1 MHSDEIERRL
11 RLPAHDEPSF
21 LPPLLL
27 PQTTEGF
34 DLRSGR
40 VRAGPAGGSLRLLSP
55 RLVIALVALL
65 AALAAA
71 TVTGAIRLDRLFNP
85 LPADLF
91 FSGDGVTLDYPDD
104 WFKLTPEDP
113 NGPGGAFTSL
123 VVADRAVSGCS
134 AADLSGERVGG
145 NAVPAWATPNPGV
158 VITPAPGE
166 SGDIVVEVPE
176 PDGPTYSGIE
186 DAIFACIVEA
196 PMAPGEIRVALSL
209 GAPQAI
215 GIGPIES
222 FDPTDWFGPEAEL
235 GGLAFANIPTVETG
249 WTEVIDGM
257 PAKLVV
263 TQGSGADGP
272 DEIRTWGIYDPK
284 AFDFVWYV
292 RAALRGP
299 DLDALR
305 AQADDI
311 AKSLDFAQDAPALD
325 TATRDDA
332 LADAID
338 GMDREERR
346 AHDTTIF
353 GCFPR
358 APGEQTVVLEDGPGG
373 PLLEPVSVTCV
384 TTVEETPLR
393 MWHAELRMTWQAGD
407 GYPAGAWGWELFFGA
422 DGSGGAQSKLGDDT
436 NLIFPGTTSP
446 AARPI
451 DGALDLEPGSI
462 VQMLAPGLRWDSTL
476 VTDMYNTP
484 HEVMGDRFVSEAQP
498 GRRFVIVD
506 GEPITYSDA
515 DWYLVEAPL
524 GSSYP
529 HLFQW
534 LPVTRDGLQLVRVVD
549 PECPAEPSVADLVR
563 LLPAERVACSG
574 DRPLTLEPV
583 MATLEED
590 TGFAADGNPSW
601 LIDAPWRLFGE
612 AGPAGMDGSLPATI
626 DPALVDG
633 MEVGVPLS
641 VTGHFA
647 DPTAATCEWREPAD
661 FAAEPP
667 ALQHL
672 RCSEIFVVT
681 AIEGRE

>member
-1 MHSDEIERRL
+1 
-11 RLPAHDEPSF
+11 
-21 LPPLLL
+21 
-27 PQTTEGF
+27 
-34 DLRSGR
+34 
-40 VRAGPAGGSLRLLSP
+40 
-55 RLVIALVALL
+55 
-65 AALAAA
+65 
-71 TVTGAIRLDRLFNP
+71 
-85 LPADLF
+85 
-91 FSGDGVTLDYPDD
+91 
-104 WFKLTPEDP
+104 
-113 NGPGGAFTSL
+113 
-123 VVADRAVSGCS
+123 
-134 AADLSGERVGG
+134 
-145 NAVPAWATPNPGV
+145 
-158 VITPAPGE
+158 
-166 SGDIVVEVPE
+166 
-176 PDGPTYSGIE
+176 
-186 DAIFACIVEA
+186 
-196 PMAPGEIRVALSL
+196 
-209 GAPQAI
+209 
-215 GIGPIES
+215 
-222 FDPTDWFGPEAEL
+222 
-235 GGLAFANIPTVETG
+235 
-249 WTEVIDGM
+249 
-257 PAKLVV
+257 
-263 TQGSGADGP
+263 
-272 DEIRTWGIYDPK
+272 
-284 AFDFVWYV
+284 
-292 RAALRGP
+292 
-299 DLDALR
+299 
-305 AQADDI
+305 
-311 AKSLDFAQDAPALD
+311 
-325 TATRDDA
+325 
-332 LADAID
+332 
-338 GMDREERR
+338 
-346 AHDTTIF
+346 
-353 GCFPR
+353 
-358 APGEQTVVLEDGPGG
+358 
-373 PLLEPVSVTCV
+373 
-384 TTVEETPLR
+384 
-393 MWHAELRMTWQAGD
+393 MTWQAGD
-407 GYPAGAWGWELFFGA
+407 GYPAGEWGWELFFGA

-506 GEPITYSDA
+506 GEPITHNDA

-633 MEVGVPLS
+633 MQVSVPLS

-681 AIEGRE
+681 AIEGRARQ